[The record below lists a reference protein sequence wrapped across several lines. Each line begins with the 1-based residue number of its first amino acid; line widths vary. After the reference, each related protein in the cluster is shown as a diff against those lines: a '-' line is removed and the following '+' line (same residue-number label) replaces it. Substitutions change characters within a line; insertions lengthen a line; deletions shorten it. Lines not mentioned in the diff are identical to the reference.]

1 MCQTGISKI
10 SEKEIKIKYHGND
23 QIDIIVVDLPGIIN
37 SGQGRTETRNQ
48 ELGAHAV
55 IAAPEEYS
63 ANERIMNSTSDS
75 NTSHRQ
81 NSPTKT
87 SWKRLGKWNIGHISI
102 SSTQLGK

>member
-48 ELGAHAV
+48 ESQKAKNA
-55 IAAPEEYS
+55 
-63 ANERIMNSTSDS
+63 R
-75 NTSHRQ
+75 
-81 NSPTKT
+81 
-87 SWKRLGKWNIGHISI
+87 RLS
-102 SSTQLGK
+102 